1 MPDEQLSL
9 TSVLE
14 PGTAARHSDDDDDE
28 DTQPGDDDTTL
39 RAVSFLATTV
49 AGIFTGIN
57 SPPGDSTIT

>member
-1 MPDEQLSL
+1 M
-9 TSVLE
+9 LE